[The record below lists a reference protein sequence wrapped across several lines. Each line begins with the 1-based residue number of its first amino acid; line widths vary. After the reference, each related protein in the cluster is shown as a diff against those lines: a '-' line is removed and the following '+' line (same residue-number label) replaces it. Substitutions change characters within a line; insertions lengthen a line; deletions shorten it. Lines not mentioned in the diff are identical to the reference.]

1 MAWKAKEPRSVYL
14 LDDRMIDTEPLLRA
28 MAALKRSEAY
38 ERQGDV
44 KNANTAAVEASIWLG
59 KWVDQLSLYQNGK

>member
-1 MAWKAKEPRSVYL
+1 
-14 LDDRMIDTEPLLRA
+14 MIDTEPLLRA

-44 KNANTAAVEASIWLG
+44 KNANTAAVEAAVWLG
-59 KWVDQLSLYQNGK
+59 KWIEQLSLAKPQKV

>member
-1 MAWKAKEPRSVYL
+1 MAGVTNGHFVQ
-14 LDDRMIDTEPLLRA
+14 MIDTEPLLRA

-59 KWVDQLSLYQNGK
+59 KWVDQLSLAKPQKV